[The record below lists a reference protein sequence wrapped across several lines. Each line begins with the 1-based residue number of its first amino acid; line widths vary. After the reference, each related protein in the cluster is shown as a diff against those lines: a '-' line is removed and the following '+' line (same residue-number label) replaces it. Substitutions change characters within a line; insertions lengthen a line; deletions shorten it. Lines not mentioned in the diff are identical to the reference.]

1 MNGKIGK
8 RLKVCKNSWKR
19 SLERS
24 DKRTAKRF
32 GLSGFYK
39 RVVFTKQLVDK
50 CKLIINNYL
59 FSDRKSVV

>member
-59 FSDRKSVV
+59 FSHN